1 MNVRRVCIV
10 KYNNDN
16 ICTSINNIVGWPI
29 MRYMNIGQVRTNDL
43 NIHVNIYIITTI
55 RSFSAFPER
64 RDALE
69 TDNLKLF
76 EVNRNI

>member
-1 MNVRRVCIV
+1 
-10 KYNNDN
+10 
-16 ICTSINNIVGWPI
+16 